1 MGGECLIE
9 WLVVKKCHIV
19 YFVYKV
25 AIHNIYNHFKNQNL
39 TRGKSLMSYGHQGL
53 KDKSQ
58 TSRIEEV
65 TSVRRDKFKVT
76 VSLNKERPMSKSA
89 LYGKYDIQKYDLHPN
104 FSFSHLDEMIPKG
117 TPEYLDF
124 GQHYVERI
132 VRAMYYF
139 KQCSLIGPSGTGK
152 THIVY
157 LVAELTGLPIW
168 EVNCGLS
175 TSSFDLIG
183 RFIGLGKENWVDGLL
198 TQWLR
203 KGGIMYLDEA
213 NMMKQ
218 DVATRL
224 NPVLDTRG
232 HLVLN
237 EKDSEVIERHKY
249 GYMIISM
256 NPATA
261 EFSGT
266 KPLNAA
272 MRRRMAVWINFDFLS
287 VGEKISPHEVQ
298 TLVKRAKIDE
308 DTAYKII
315 QAGAELRRQ
324 YKAGDLP
331 YGPSLGDLINW
342 STLVFDGMTPL
353 DAAEE
358 TIVGLTSDNVE
369 VQSDVRRVIE
379 SMFNKSQ

>member
-1 MGGECLIE
+1 MQPHRSLR
-9 WLVVKKCHIV
+9 HR
-19 YFVYKV
+19 
-25 AIHNIYNHFKNQNL
+25 QN
-39 TRGKSLMSYGHQGL
+39 
-53 KDKSQ
+53 
-58 TSRIEEV
+58 
-65 TSVRRDKFKVT
+65 
-76 VSLNKERPMSKSA
+76 
-89 LYGKYDIQKYDLHPN
+89 
-104 FSFSHLDEMIPKG
+104 
-117 TPEYLDF
+117 
-124 GQHYVERI
+124 
-132 VRAMYYF
+132 
-139 KQCSLIGPSGTGK
+139 
-152 THIVY
+152 HIVY

-287 VGEKISPHEVQ
+287 VGETISPNEVEMLQ
-298 TLVKRAKIDE
+298 KRTKIDK
-308 DTAYKII
+308 DIAYKII

-342 STLVFDGMTPL
+342 GTLVFDGYTPMN
-353 DAAEE
+353 AAEE
-358 TIVGLTSDNVE
+358 TIIGLTSDSPE
-369 VQSDVRRVIE
+369 VQADVRRILE
-379 SMFNKSQ
+379 PIFSKQQ

>member
-1 MGGECLIE
+1 
-9 WLVVKKCHIV
+9 
-19 YFVYKV
+19 
-25 AIHNIYNHFKNQNL
+25 
-39 TRGKSLMSYGHQGL
+39 
-53 KDKSQ
+53 
-58 TSRIEEV
+58 
-65 TSVRRDKFKVT
+65 
-76 VSLNKERPMSKSA
+76 
-89 LYGKYDIQKYDLHPN
+89 
-104 FSFSHLDEMIPKG
+104 
-117 TPEYLDF
+117 
-124 GQHYVERI
+124 
-132 VRAMYYF
+132 
-139 KQCSLIGPSGTGK
+139 
-152 THIVY
+152 
-157 LVAELTGLPIW
+157 VAELTGLPIW

-249 GYMIISM
+249 GYLIISM

-287 VGEKISPHEVQ
+287 VGETISPHEVDM
-298 TLVKRAKIDE
+298 LRKRTKVDQ

-342 STLVFDGMTPL
+342 GMLVFDGMNPVP
-353 DAAEE
+353 AAEE
-358 TIVGLTSDNVE
+358 TIIALTSDNVE
-369 VQSDVRRVIE
+369 VQADVRRIIE
-379 SMFNKSQ
+379 AVFNKSQ

>member
-1 MGGECLIE
+1 
-9 WLVVKKCHIV
+9 V
-19 YFVYKV
+19 
-25 AIHNIYNHFKNQNL
+25 
-39 TRGKSLMSYGHQGL
+39 SYGHQGL
-53 KDKSQ
+53 KDGSEV
-58 TSRIEEV
+58 SRVEEV
-65 TSVRRDKFKVT
+65 SSLRRDKFKVT
-76 VSLNKERPMSKSA
+76 VSLNKKRPMSKSP
-89 LYGKYDIQKYDLHPN
+89 LYDRYDIQRYDLHPN
-104 FSFSHLDEMIPKG
+104 YSFAHLDDMIPKN
-117 TPEYLDF
+117 TPYYIDS
-124 GQHYVERI
+124 GNNYVERI
-132 VRAMYYF
+132 VRALYYF

-183 RFIGLGKENWVDGLL
+183 RFIGLGKENWIDGLL

-232 HLVLN
+232 HLVIN
-237 EKDSEVIERHKY
+237 EKDNEVIERHQY
-249 GYMIISM
+249 GYLILSM
-256 NPATA
+256 NPYSA
-261 EFSGT
+261 EFAGT

-272 MRRRMAVWINFDFLS
+272 MRRRMAVWINFDYTS
-287 VGEKISPHEVQ
+287 VGEQISPNEVEM
-298 TLVKRAKIDE
+298 LRKRSKVPE
-308 DTAYKII
+308 DVAYKVI
-315 QAGAELRRQ
+315 QVGAELRRQ

-342 STLVFDGMTPL
+342 ATLVHDGNTANV
-353 DAAEE
+353 AAEE
-358 TIVGLTSDNVE
+358 TIIALTSDNTE
-369 VQSDVRRVIE
+369 VQADVRRVVDSI
-379 SMFNKSQ
+379 FNKPQGP

>member
-1 MGGECLIE
+1 L
-9 WLVVKKCHIV
+9 
-19 YFVYKV
+19 
-25 AIHNIYNHFKNQNL
+25 
-39 TRGKSLMSYGHQGL
+39 SYGHQGL
-53 KDKSQ
+53 KE
-58 TSRIEEV
+58 TAEASRVEEV
-65 TSVRRDKFKVT
+65 TSLRKEKFKVT
-76 VSLNKERPMSKSA
+76 VSLNKERPMSKSP
-89 LYGKYDIQKYDLHPN
+89 LYEKYAIQKYDLHPN
-104 FSFSHLDEMIPKG
+104 FSFAHLDDMIPKN
-117 TPEYLDF
+117 TPEYIDS

-132 VRAMYYF
+132 VRALYYF

-183 RFIGLGKENWVDGLL
+183 RFIGLGKENWIDGLL

-237 EKDSEVIERHKY
+237 EKDNETIERHKF
-249 GYMIISM
+249 GFMIISM
-256 NPATA
+256 NPYSA

-272 MRRRMAVWINFDFLS
+272 MRRRMAVWINFDFPS
-287 VGEKISPHEVQ
+287 VGETISPLEVKM
-298 TLVKRAKIDE
+298 LKKRTQLDE
-308 DTAYKII
+308 DTAYKVI

-342 STLVFDGMTPL
+342 ATLVHDGNTPL
-353 DAAEE
+353 GAAEE
-358 TIVGLTSDNVE
+358 TIIALTSDNSE
-369 VQSDVRRVIE
+369 VQDDVRRIIE
-379 SMFNKSQ
+379 SVFVKQQ